1 MAQAVVRSQDGTESG
16 SEELADSVFGISV
29 NQAVL
34 HQAVVRQLAGSRQGT
49 HDTKTRGEVSGGG
62 RKPYR
67 QKGTGRARQ
76 GSIRAPHW
84 RGGGTVFGPT
94 PRTYQLAMPRKQRRL
109 ALRSALAAKAADGV
123 IQLAESLEYERP
135 RTRDF
140 AGFLERVGAGRR
152 VLVIVAEHSENLVLS
167 ARNIPQVKLLLAS
180 NINVRDVLI
189 ADTIIFTRAALS
201 VVVEHLG

>member
-1 MAQAVVRSQDGTESG
+1 MEAPVRTQDGAEDG
-16 SEELADSVFGISV
+16 SVELADSVFGVAV

-34 HQAVVRQLAGSRQGT
+34 HQAVVRQLAGARQGT

-94 PRTYQLAMPRKQRRL
+94 PRDHALGMPRKQRRI
-109 ALRSALAAKAADGV
+109 ALRSALAAKAVDGA
-123 IQLAESLEYERP
+123 IQVVASFEYERP
-135 RTRDF
+135 RTKDF
-140 AGFLERVGAGRR
+140 ATFLEKAGAGRR
-152 VLVIVAEHSENLVLS
+152 VLVVVEAHIENLELS
-167 ARNIPQVKLLLAS
+167 ARNIPQVKLILAS

-189 ADTIIFTRAALS
+189 ADTIIVTKEALDAIT
-201 VVVEHLG
+201 EHLG

>member
-1 MAQAVVRSQDGTESG
+1 MASATLRGADGSESG
-16 SEELADSVFGISV
+16 SVELAETVFGVEVHQPS
-29 NQAVL
+29 L

-94 PRTYQLAMPRKQRRL
+94 PHGHQMAMPRKQRRL
-109 ALRSALAAKAADGV
+109 ALRSALAAQARDGL
-123 IQLAESLEYERP
+123 IQIVEDFKYEQP
-135 RTRDF
+135 KTREF
-140 AGFLERVGAGRR
+140 ATFLEKVGAGRR
-152 VLVIVAEHSENLVLS
+152 VLVVVAERQENLELS
-167 ARNIPQVKLLLAS
+167 TRNIPQVKLILAS
-180 NINVRDVLI
+180 NINVRDLLI
-189 ADTIIFTRAALS
+189 AETIVITKSALAAIT
-201 VVVEHLG
+201 EHLG